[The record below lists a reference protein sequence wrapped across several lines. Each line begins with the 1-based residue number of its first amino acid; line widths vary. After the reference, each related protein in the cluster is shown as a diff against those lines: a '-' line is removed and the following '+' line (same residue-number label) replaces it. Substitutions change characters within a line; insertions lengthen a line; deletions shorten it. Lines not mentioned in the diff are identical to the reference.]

1 MQLFF
6 KSRTL
11 ARAFTSKNG
20 KVVDHGVSAPAGR
33 RWAFKIDQPTDTVHY

>member
-1 MQLFF
+1 MTLFF

-20 KVVDHGVSAPAGR
+20 KVVDMGADAPAGR
-33 RWAFKIDQPTDTVHY
+33 RWAFRLNGKV